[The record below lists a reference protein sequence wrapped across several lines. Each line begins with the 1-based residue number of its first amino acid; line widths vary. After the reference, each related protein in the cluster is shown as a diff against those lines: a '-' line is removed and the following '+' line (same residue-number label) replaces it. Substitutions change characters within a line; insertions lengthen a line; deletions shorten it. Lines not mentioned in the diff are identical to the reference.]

1 MDFADWVKQRRIG
14 LGLSQPALAQEANC
28 SPDAIRKIEQ
38 RRRNPS
44 KQMVSLLAS
53 ALRLPP
59 AQRPA
64 FVAWAIDRP
73 TEAAPRELLSLV
85 AGPNSVAP
93 PPPPLNPDPI
103 MAAVPA

>member
-1 MDFADWVKQRRIG
+1 MDFADWVKQRRTG

-38 RRRNPS
+38 RRRNAS

-53 ALRLPP
+53 ALRIPQ
-59 AQRPA
+59 AQRPV

-73 TEAAPRELLSLV
+73 TDAAPRELLSLV
-85 AGPNSVAP
+85 AGPSSADP
-93 PPPPLNPDPI
+93 PPPPLNPDPN
-103 MAAVPA
+103 MAVI